1 MRLTRT
7 LAFRLFLLIASIQ
20 TVILIALTFATLRI
34 HQTQLMKN
42 GEASAA
48 RVSDVI
54 ARSTRYSMLLN
65 RKEDV
70 QHIISSVGGEPGFE
84 GLRIYN
90 KDGRIIFA
98 TQPSDIHTKVD
109 MNAEACITCHSSNA
123 LGNALGNHTSN
134 SQKMS
139 RIFTKP
145 GGDRVLGLITAIRN
159 EPQCSDAACH
169 AHPPTKTILGVLDVK
184 VNLSTIDAQLAQSRD
199 QLLVFSSGAVLL
211 ISLISGAF
219 IWLFVRR
226 PVKKLMHG
234 MEMVSTGDLDH
245 RLTESSSDEL
255 GQLAKT
261 YNRMTND
268 LATARSELT
277 AWSTTLERKVKEKT
291 ADLEKAHKQI
301 VTVEK
306 MASLGSLAA
315 TVAHE
320 LNNPLEGI
328 LTFAKL
334 LIKRVRKSS
343 LPPDAADQMSEE
355 LKLIADESLRC
366 GNIVK
371 NLLIFA
377 RQKGGMLQRV
387 KLKPIVERCL
397 LMMNHH
403 AAMHAVE
410 MHTDCDDHIIA
421 ECDPD
426 QIQQALMALMANAIE
441 SMART
446 PSRQAGGKLDIAV
459 HKTDTALEI
468 RVADTGTGMP
478 EDVKAHIFEPFFTT
492 KSEGKGVGLGLA
504 VVYGIVQRHH
514 GHIEVDSVVGSGT
527 TFTIILPITEPAVPE
542 TVTPPT
548 REGVNP

>member
-1 MRLTRT
+1 MRLART

-20 TVILIALTFATLRI
+20 TAILIALTFATLRI
-34 HQTQLMKN
+34 QQNQLMKN
-42 GEASAA
+42 GEASVA

-70 QHIISSVGGEPGFE
+70 QNIISSVGDEPGFE

-90 KDGRIIFA
+90 KDGQIIFA

-109 MNAEACITCHSSNA
+109 MTAEACITCHSSTS
-123 LGNALGNHTSN
+123 LGNHTGN
-134 SQKMS
+134 SQNMS

-145 GGDRVLGLITAIRN
+145 DGDRVLGLITAIRN

-169 AHPPTKTILGVLDVK
+169 AHPQSKTILGVLDVK
-184 VNLSTIDAQLAQSRD
+184 VNLSTIDAQLAQSRN
-199 QLLVFSSGAVLL
+199 QLLLFSSGAVLL

-219 IWLFVRR
+219 IWLFVQR
-226 PVKKLMHG
+226 PVRKLVHG
-234 MEMVSTGDLDH
+234 MELVSAGDLDH
-245 RLTESSSDEL
+245 RLLESSSDEL
-255 GQLAKT
+255 GQLART
-261 YNRMTND
+261 YNHMTND
-268 LATARSELT
+268 LAMARSELT
-277 AWSTTLERKVKEKT
+277 AWSATLERKVKEKT
-291 ADLEKAHKQI
+291 DDLEKAHKQI

-328 LTFAKL
+328 LTFARL

-343 LPPDAADQMSEE
+343 LPAEAADQMSEE
-355 LKLIADESLRC
+355 LRLIADESLRC

-377 RQKGGMLQRV
+377 RQKGGIFQVV

-397 LMMNHH
+397 LLMNHH
-403 AAMHAVE
+403 AVMHAVE
-410 MHTDCDDHIIA
+410 MHTDCDDHITA

-426 QIQQALMALMANAIE
+426 QIQQALIALMANAIE

-446 PSRQAGGKLDIAV
+446 SARPGGGKLDIII
-459 HKTDTALEI
+459 HKTEEALEI
-468 RVADTGTGMP
+468 RVADTGDGMS

-514 GHIEVDSVVGSGT
+514 GNIEVESVVDSGT
-527 TFTIILPITEPAVPE
+527 TFTLTLPIAAPTVAEKIVP
-542 TVTPPT
+542 TA
-548 REGVNP
+548 RKDGDL

>member
-1 MRLTRT
+1 MRYTRT

-20 TVILIALTFATLRI
+20 TVILFALTFATLRI
-34 HQTQLMKN
+34 QQTQLMKN

-70 QHIISSVGGEPGFE
+70 QHIISSVGDEPGFE

-98 TQPSDIHTKVD
+98 TQLSDIHTKVD
-109 MNAEACITCHSSNA
+109 MNAEACITCHSSNS
-123 LGNALGNHTSN
+123 LGTHPDNN
-134 SQKMS
+134 QKMS

-145 GGDRVLGLITAIRN
+145 DGNRVLGLITAIRN

-169 AHPPTKTILGVLDVK
+169 AHPPSKTILGVLDVK
-184 VNLSTIDAQLAQSRD
+184 VNLSTIDAQLAESRN
-199 QLLVFSSGAVLL
+199 QLVLFSSAAVLL
-211 ISLISGAF
+211 ISLISGGF
-219 IWLFVRR
+219 IWMFVRR

-234 MEMVSTGDLDH
+234 MEMVASGDLDH

-255 GQLAKT
+255 GRLAKT
-261 YNRMTND
+261 YNRMTDD
-268 LATARSELT
+268 LTKARSELT

-328 LTFAKL
+328 LTFARL
-334 LIKRVRKSS
+334 LIKRVRKSPLS
-343 LPPDAADQMSEE
+343 TDAADLMCEE

-377 RQKGGMLQRV
+377 RQKGGIFQLV
-387 KLKPIVERCL
+387 KIKPVVERSMML
-397 LMMNHH
+397 MNHH
-403 AAMHAVE
+403 AVIHAVE
-410 MHTDCDDHIIA
+410 MHTDCDDQITA

-426 QIQQALMALMANAIE
+426 QIQQALIALMANAIE
-441 SMART
+441 SMT
-446 PSRQAGGKLDIAV
+446 HTSGKQGGGRLDIDV
-459 HKTDTALEI
+459 RKTEAALEI
-468 RVADTGTGMP
+468 RVADTGDGMP
-478 EDVKAHIFEPFFTT
+478 ENVKAHIFEPFFTT

-504 VVYGIVQRHH
+504 VVYGIVQRHR
-514 GHIEVDSVVGSGT
+514 GKIEVDSVVGNGT
-527 TFTIILPITEPAVPE
+527 TFTIILPITEPVVPE

-548 REGVNP
+548 REGVTQ